1 MISTWEGIL
10 WFIGGIMLGAILSDP
25 KKYFDL

>member
-1 MISTWEGIL
+1 MISAWEGIA
-10 WFIGGIMLGAILSDP
+10 WFVGGILLGLILSNP

>member
-1 MISTWEGIL
+1 MISTWDGIL
-10 WFIGGIMLGAILSDP
+10 WFVGGIMLGAILSNP